1 MGVIIP
7 CVKGQLETPIL
18 PIGKSIFVDSGF
30 SSNNYAKYPKLL
42 FCVIFATNSYFPQAK
57 MWIEL
62 WSRQNAT
69 FPLLRFVATSIS
81 VMANKIGTGP
91 HRSDICEELDSIIC
105 RGFEFRVSTIMIV
118 ATMYVSYHKG

>member
-1 MGVIIP
+1 
-7 CVKGQLETPIL
+7 
-18 PIGKSIFVDSGF
+18 
-30 SSNNYAKYPKLL
+30 
-42 FCVIFATNSYFPQAK
+42 

-69 FPLLRFVATSIS
+69 FPLLCFVATSIS

-118 ATMYVSYHKG
+118 AKIWATMYVSHYKG